1 MTLKFRDIF
10 KEPEFERT
18 VSSEVR
24 YYRPGDVIVEEDTSS
39 TELYLI
45 LKGTADV
52 YAAVDH
58 LGVPG
63 RKMGIAKL
71 AEDDVVGELSAL
83 FEDQP
88 RTASVVASSDCEI
101 AVIDS
106 KSLARF
112 MDEQPAQGYWIL
124 KDIFGQVVHR
134 MRQATVR
141 CNAITALYLNDCAE

>member
-1 MTLKFRDIF
+1 MTLKFRDIL
-10 KEPEFERT
+10 KDPEFVRT
-18 VSSEVR
+18 VSSDIR
-24 YYRPGDVIVEEDTSS
+24 HYRPGEVIVEEDTSS

-63 RKMGIAKL
+63 RKAGIAKL

-106 KSLARF
+106 QSLARF

-124 KDIFGQVVHR
+124 KDIFVQVVQR
-134 MRQATVR
+134 MRQATLR
-141 CNAITALYLNDCAE
+141 CNAITALYLNDCVE